1 MNKCKTRILD
11 VLKQNLSVSDSIYLD
26 DCHLKDIESNLFF
39 PPYEE
44 IDKRANSLRSSA
56 AMIYNTIG
64 PDSILF
70 DGKHYSKIEYERK
83 FPALNND
90 DQSGHDHSAHLDV
103 SMMSDDLSEL
113 ILIEAKCLEWFDNPK
128 SMSIAYLSPKCYLT
142 DTGKAVPHFIESFRS
157 LKSCPELKD
166 PKDGT
171 RILPYYRIYDAIQMN
186 IHILGI
192 YNYCSQKKE
201 KVPPK
206 IRLINIVWD
215 YDKAEEYQVEEQEG
229 KEYVSFANVTFRNL
243 FKQLGIDFSV
253 EYVRYSD
260 FLNRVDWS
268 NDMEHR
274 SYLKRYEV

>member
-1 MNKCKTRILD
+1 MNQTEILNK
-11 VLKQNLSVSDSIYLD
+11 LKSFFISTNYKDDYRLKNIAANLYFPQHDKI
-26 DCHLKDIESNLFF
+26 DI
-39 PPYEE
+39 
-44 IDKRANSLRSSA
+44 RANSIRSSA

-64 PDSILF
+64 PNSIVF
-70 DGKHYSKIEYERK
+70 DGKNYSKIEYERE
-83 FPALNND
+83 FPALNNND
-90 DQSGHDHSAHLDV
+90 KPKHPHTAQPDV
-103 SMMSDDLSEL
+103 SMMSEGETEL
-113 ILIEAKCLEWFDNPK
+113 VLVEAKMLEWFETPK
-128 SMSIAYLSPKCYLT
+128 SMSVAYLSPRCYLT

-192 YNYCSQKKE
+192 YNYCTQKKE

-215 YDKAEEYQVEEQEG
+215 YEKAEEYKVEEKEG
-229 KEYVSFANVTFRNL
+229 KEYVAFANVTFRNL
-243 FKQLGIDFSV
+243 FKQLGVDFSV

-260 FLNRVDWS
+260 FLKRVDWS

-274 SYLKRYEV
+274 NYLKRYEV

>member
-1 MNKCKTRILD
+1 MKQTEILNK
-11 VLKQNLSVSDSIYLD
+11 LKSVFCNANYKDDYHLRNIAANLY
-26 DCHLKDIESNLFF
+26 F
-39 PPYEE
+39 PTYNK
-44 IDKRANSLRSSA
+44 IDKRANALRSSA

-64 PDSILF
+64 PNSIVF
-70 DGKHYSKIEYERK
+70 DGKHYSNIEYEK
-83 FPALNND
+83 EFPALNNQD
-90 DQSGHDHSAHLDV
+90 KSDHDHSAHLDV
-103 SMMSDDLSEL
+103 SMMSEDETEL
-113 ILIEAKCLEWFDNPK
+113 VFVEAKMLEWLENPK

-166 PKDGT
+166 PKEGT

-192 YNYCSQKKE
+192 YNYCTRKE
-201 KVPPK
+201 EKIPSK
-206 IRLINIVWD
+206 IRLLNIVWD
-215 YDKAEEYQVEEQEG
+215 YEKAEEYKVEEKEG
-229 KEYVSFANVTFRNL
+229 KEYIAFANVTFRNL
-243 FKQLGIDFSV
+243 FKQLGVDFSV

-260 FLNRVDWS
+260 FLKRVDWS